1 MSGVGFFKR
10 LFGHEQRAAEPA
22 PDMALHARPGSRF
35 LIIDDSP
42 TIVAVLSRML
52 QHGGFQTITAYSA
65 ERGIDLAETEL
76 PHLIFLDIVLPGMS
90 GFEALRHLRRSE
102 MTRNIPIIMISGN
115 EQATEQFYLQRIGA
129 DDFMKKP
136 FTRADVF
143 ARIGHLLGPDQL
155 PHRHMVMPVG
165 GVARRMSVAG

>member
-10 LFGHEQRAAEPA
+10 LFGHDQRAAA
-22 PDMALHARPGSRF
+22 PTVDLTLHARPGSRF

-52 QHGGFQTITAYSA
+52 QHSGFEAITAYSA

-90 GFEALRHLRRSE
+90 GFEALRHLRRNE
-102 MTRNIPIIMISGN
+102 LTRNIPIIMISGN

-136 FTRADVF
+136 FTRNDVF
-143 ARIGHLLGPDQL
+143 SRIGHLLGPDQL
-155 PHRHMVMPVG
+155 LHRHLTMPVSSMDRA
-165 GVARRMSVAG
+165 VRLAG